1 MPLAEAHD
9 DTEEAFCT
17 FVEENKKAW
26 LRDREEESGKR
37 KTDGGKRI
45 LVEGLVDHS
54 GYMLFNGVIAGH
66 VMSLLNASATAL
78 LLRDDANAE
87 ALFRSYG
94 VDSVR
99 HLRERDARFFS
110 EVLRGLRVVR
120 MLRCT
125 KGMDDILALQMN
137 GVYLGKIAYDTLLRV
152 TGRGTVDKLS
162 MLMFSLLVDG
172 LGYQHYIEEL
182 FAQSTFDAVVQSENQ
197 FIPSAILWQVALQNN
212 VTVLCREGLPS
223 GFTVRRYDS
232 AAEAYVNKLRFDSEL
247 LEYVHTAVGEMPE
260 LRGRDAI
267 EKRFSLAL
275 DDTLPE
281 QERNDGGNAEVLSR
295 NDICERFGWDAS
307 RSIIVVMSHMLIDG
321 VFTDRW
327 SLFRD
332 NFLWLR
338 RTLEA
343 IVDIRDVNWIVRGHP
358 ADIHYH
364 YDPRT
369 TVEGECDR
377 VASRY
382 AHVRFLSGSVSSN
395 CLPGIVDAVLTTH
408 GTAGLEYPCLGIPC
422 VLGGESFYS
431 GLGFTEEPES
441 EDAYYA
447 DLKRM
452 GTLPRLSSRDTR
464 KAREYAYIYLV
475 LSRVPSCLLPDFS
488 PYKDYDEKR
497 LWGDTTERLQKTT
510 PGRDRLRK
518 MLRIQLRDHH
528 RHLLNYDWVGL
539 NPSSPPPQGT
549 EHNRKGEST

>member
-212 VTVLCREGLPS
+212 VTVLCREGLPR
-223 GFTVRRYDS
+223 GFTLRRYDRPE
-232 AAEAYVNKLRFDSEL
+232 EAYVNKLRFDPDL
-247 LEYVHTAVGEMPE
+247 LGRIRTVIGEMPAD
-260 LRGRDAI
+260 LGRNAI
-267 EKRFSLAL
+267 EARFSSCL
-275 DDTLPE
+275 DNASAE
-281 QERNDGGNAEVLSR
+281 NGRCDGAKTEGLSR
-295 NDICERFGWDAS
+295 EGLCRRFGWDPMKP
-307 RSIIVVMSHMLIDG
+307 IVVVMSHMLIDG

-343 IVDIRDVNWIVRGHP
+343 IVDIDHVNWIVRGHP
-358 ADIHYH
+358 ADSHYS

-369 TVEGECDR
+369 TVEGECKR
-377 VASRY
+377 VA
-382 AHVRFLSGSVSSN
+382 AQHPHVQFLSGNVSSS
-395 CLPGIVDAVLTTH
+395 CLPGIVDVVLTTH

-431 GLGFTEEPES
+431 GLGFTREPRTQ
-441 EDAYYA
+441 EDYFEVLRGV
-447 DLKRM
+447 DKI
-452 GTLPRLSSRDTR
+452 PRLPSAAVER
-464 KAREYAYIYLV
+464 ACEYAYVYLV
-475 LSRVPSCLLPDFS
+475 LSQVRSCLIPSYS
-488 PYKDYDEKR
+488 PYSDCQAVA
-497 LWGDTTERLQKTT
+497 LWRDATEIVKKEN
-510 PGRDRLRK
+510 PVCDRLRD
-518 MLRIQLRDHH
+518 MLRIQLRDGY
-528 RHLLNYDWVGL
+528 RHLLNYDWVVQY
-539 NPSSPPPQGT
+539 PSIPVQQGT
-549 EHNRKGEST
+549 EHNRKREFA